1 MTSDI
6 SSGIFY
12 KVVETNYQVV
22 SRYNPY
28 LGVCTLHH
36 RRMLRVVPQK
46 YFVTWLIRA
55 SSSNVAY
62 KEVRKQ
68 LLHEL
73 TEKTLFIPRP
83 KKGYVALGAVNWNII
98 FLFLSSENEKLNQA
112 KFKNFTEV
120 LETLSNDV
128 PDTSVPATDDVL
140 TQRVPSPARP
150 APEFAKE
157 TVENEESKLEKIED
171 ATHPKV
177 WAHIDSVSS
186 SHTENPTRY
195 MVLDSTAH
203 PVYQMKGFVVE
214 KQIKPNYPRA
224 NRHMPSGYYP
234 FSMVISNGEANFL
247 PPHSNPPMPV
257 RDNTRAMEVEM
268 WRQRVDKQE
277 EIQLEQIK
285 QLEWT
290 KQMYERV

>member
-214 KQIKPNYPRA
+214 KQ
-224 NRHMPSGYYP
+224 
-234 FSMVISNGEANFL
+234 SNL
-247 PPHSNPPMPV
+247 ITLV
-257 RDNTRAMEVEM
+257 RIDICLQAIIHFQWLLAMEKLIFYHRTV
-268 WRQRVDKQE
+268 
-277 EIQLEQIK
+277 IHPCQLEITLAQWK
-285 QLEWT
+285 LRCGVNVWT
-290 KQMYERV
+290 NRKKSNSNRLSS